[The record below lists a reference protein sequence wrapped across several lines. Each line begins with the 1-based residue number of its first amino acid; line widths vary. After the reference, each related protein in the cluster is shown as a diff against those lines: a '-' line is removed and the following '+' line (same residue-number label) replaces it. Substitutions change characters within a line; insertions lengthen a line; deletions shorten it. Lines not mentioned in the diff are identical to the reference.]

1 MGSKNFQA
9 NPFPGIRSYE
19 INESHHF
26 FGRELQVK
34 ELIVKLSETRFL
46 AIVGSSGC
54 GKSSLIKAGLIPELF
69 KAEDENLYNSLKM
82 FIFRPAEDPIG
93 NLAKTL
99 AEGLHENEII
109 ESELRSGSDGLRNI
123 AKRILLPG
131 QSALIYIDQF
141 EELFRFKRSGSV
153 SETVAE
159 ANIFIELIVDAVQ
172 QSEIPIF
179 IVLSMRTDFLD
190 ECTEFRELSELINKG
205 YYLVPRMTNEERKRA
220 ITGPIISTGNII
232 SEELVAKLLDDVG
245 DDPDQLPILQHAMMR
260 TYDHWSMNKI
270 GNQPIDVEHYEA
282 IGTMKEA
289 LSVHLEEIYAELK
302 DDRNKYN
309 AEKLFKALTDLTKES
324 RGTRRP
330 STLGE
335 ICTLTNAREEEII
348 RLIDHF
354 RSPGCAFLMPSSHI
368 TLTKDSTIDIS
379 HESIMRVWLR
389 LKKWVEEEGE
399 SAQLYQRLSK
409 SAELYQEG
417 KTGLWVNPEL
427 QLALQWKEQTRPN
440 ITWATRYDPA
450 FDRAMTFLNYSKKQ
464 HELELSKKERQQS
477 RNLKRA
483 RNSAIILGIASLISI
498 LFLIVSL
505 NLRFKAEASRREAL
519 EKEKMAVS
527 ERIKTDEQRKEAIIQ
542 RKISEQQQQIAE
554 QQEMITEQ
562 QRQYAVKQQLIAQ
575 EQTVEAV
582 NQRTQ
587 ADAARHEA
595 VVAMDEAQLQRKEAL
610 MQKQIADQERI
621 KAEESEQTA
630 QRLRLLAISNSMAIQ
645 ALQLHSTVEDDSP
658 ALYALTAW
666 KLHKENGG
674 ADSDATIYN
683 ALSAISNDPVI
694 LRGHNDAVRAIAITN
709 NGKYLFSCS
718 DDRKVFRWNTA
729 NFEETPIIYELP
741 KEIKDPFRSIMLTHD
756 NKWLVAGTTSGQLVI
771 WNEENFPKSPKIIN
785 AHASIINSLI
795 ADPIKNQFYSGSSDG
810 RLLKWHYEGDS
821 FIKTLLDSISEP
833 IRCVDVSSTGEQ
845 IVFAAARGDV
855 KLLSFE
861 GSSQQTKKL
870 TNLRSPA
877 LAVKFDPNGSDIF
890 FGCQDG
896 SLQLIQIKSNEV
908 VSQKAIIG
916 RHISGISGLGFS
928 ADGSMIISSG
938 FDWSIKV
945 SSNPISEEK
954 TISINSHELWVYD
967 VLFTLDGNHIIACSA
982 DKTIRIFSTQNQ
994 QMAEKLKPAVKRNM
1008 TLDEWSKMIGED
1020 VPYQK
1025 TIDELP

>member
-1 MGSKNFQA
+1 MASKNFQA

-19 INESHHF
+19 TNESHHF

-69 KAEDENLYNSLKM
+69 SAKDENLYNSLKM
-82 FIFRPAEDPIG
+82 FVFRPAEDPVR
-93 NLAKTL
+93 NLAKAL
-99 AEGLHENEII
+99 AEGLHENEMI
-109 ESELRSGSDGLRNI
+109 ESGLRSGADGLEKL
-123 AKRILLPG
+123 AKQILLPG

-141 EELFRFKRSGSV
+141 EELFRFKRSGSF
-153 SETVAE
+153 SQTIAE
-159 ANIFIELIVDAVQ
+159 ATIFIELIVKAVQ
-172 QSEIPIF
+172 QTEVPIF

-190 ECTEFRELSELINKG
+190 ECTEFRDLSELINKG
-205 YYLVPRMTNEERKRA
+205 YYLVPRMTNDERRRA
-220 ITGPIISTGNII
+220 ITGPIISTGNSI
-232 SEELVAKLLDDVG
+232 SEELVEKLLKDVG

-270 GNQPIDVEHYEA
+270 GDQPIDVEHYEA

-289 LSVHLEEIYAELK
+289 LSVHLEEIYADLK

-309 AEKLFKALTDLTKES
+309 AEKLFKGLTDLTKES

-330 STLGE
+330 SALGE

-354 RSPGCAFLMPSSHI
+354 RSPGCAFLMPSAHI

-399 SAQLYQRLSK
+399 SAQLYMRLSK

-440 ITWATRYDPA
+440 ITWASRYDPA
-450 FDRAMTFLNYSKKQ
+450 FDRAMTFLDYSKKQ

-483 RNSAIILGIASLISI
+483 RNSAIILGVASLISI

-582 NQRTQ
+582 NQRKQ
-587 ADAARHEA
+587 ADVARHEA
-595 VVAMDEAQLQRKEAL
+595 VLAMDEAQLQRKEAL
-610 MQKQIADQERI
+610 IQKQIADQERI

-630 QRLRLLAISNSMAIQ
+630 QRLRLLAISNSLAIQ
-645 ALQLHSTVEDDSP
+645 ALQMHSTVEDDSP
-658 ALYALTAW
+658 ALFALTAW

-674 ADSDATIYN
+674 SETDAAIYN
-683 ALSAISNDPVI
+683 ALSAISNDPLI
-694 LRGHNDAVRAIAITN
+694 LRGHNDAVRDIAITKS
-709 NGKYLFSCS
+709 GKFLFSCS
-718 DDRKVFRWNTA
+718 DDKKVFRWNIA
-729 NFEETPIIYELP
+729 NFDEPPIMYELP

-771 WNEENFPKSPKIIN
+771 WNTENFPKSAKIVY

-795 ADPIKNQFYSGSSDG
+795 ADPTKNQFYSGSSDG
-810 RLLKWHYEGDS
+810 RLLKWHFEGDN
-821 FIKTLLDSISEP
+821 FVKTLLDSISDP
-833 IRCVDVSSTGEQ
+833 IRCVDVNAKGEQ
-845 IVFAAARGDV
+845 LVFVTAKGDV
-855 KLLSFE
+855 KMVSFA
-861 GSSQQTKKL
+861 GSSQQIKTL
-870 TNLRSPA
+870 TTLRSPA
-877 LAVKFDPNGSDIF
+877 LAVKFDPKGSDII

-896 SLQLIQIKSNEV
+896 SVQLIQTKNNEI
-908 VSQKAIIG
+908 VSQEAVIG
-916 RHISGISGLGFS
+916 RHISGVTGLGFS
-928 ADGSMIISSG
+928 GDGGMIISAG
-938 FDWSIKV
+938 YDWSIKM
-945 SSNPISEEK
+945 SSFPFSEEK
-954 TISINSHELWVYD
+954 FVSINSHELWVYD
-967 VLFTLDGNHIIACSA
+967 VLFTPDSKHIIACSA
-982 DKTIRIFSTQNQ
+982 DKSIRIFSTQNQ
-994 QMAEKLKPAVKRNM
+994 QMAEKLKPTVKRNM
-1008 TLDEWSKMIGED
+1008 TSDEWSKMIGED